1 MDKGILMT
9 APAVA
14 VLLPTSER
22 LAVSEMLRAGGF
34 DPVPVDNAAGLA
46 ALLASRNDVAIA
58 ILDLEDDLDDGL
70 EAWTTLHRDGRNVPG
85 LLVVADSALDRLAT
99 DGAGHPEDE
108 FVTRPYSAESIRW
121 RVEAMCIRSVAVD
134 DGSGPVLQG
143 DLGTAD
149 WAPRGTL
156 IAIFNPK
163 GGVGKTTVATN
174 LAATLVVRQ
183 HKKVLLVDA
192 DVVTG
197 HVTVSLGLDGATTV
211 VDAWRDEQEGGPALS
226 FDQLASTHASG
237 LRVLALA
244 SSPIHTEILEPRRV
258 AAAITAARRGTD
270 FVIVDLHPSYSPLNR
285 AIFDKADRIIVPV
298 TPDLPA
304 IRAAVQLRDVAGEL
318 GMLDKLSMV
327 INRANSGVSVAD
339 MEQTVGMPAYGQIRS
354 GGLLMVKSTN
364 EGRPLVELA
373 PRDKIALDFEA
384 LANRLLG
391 IRAAAPAEKAGFRLF
406 GRSSGQASSA
416 TVRA

>member
-1 MDKGILMT
+1 MP
-9 APAVA
+9 APAIA
-14 VLLPTSER
+14 VLLPASER
-22 LAVSEMLRAGGF
+22 LPVSEMLRAGGF
-34 DPVPVDNAAGLA
+34 DPVSVTDASELA
-46 ALLASRNDVAIA
+46 ALLAVRNDVAVAVI
-58 ILDLEDDLDDGL
+58 DLEGDLDDGL
-70 EAWTTLHRDGRNVPG
+70 EAWSVLHGDGRSVPG
-85 LLVVADSALDRLAT
+85 LLVVADAALDRLAT

-143 DLGTAD
+143 ELGTSD
-149 WAPRGTL
+149 WAPRGTM
-156 IAIFNPK
+156 IAVFNPK

-174 LAATLVVRQ
+174 LAATLVVRK
-183 HKKVLLVDA
+183 HKDVLLVDA

-197 HVTVSLGLDGATTV
+197 HVTVSLGLDGVPTV
-211 VDAWRDEQEGGPALS
+211 VDAWRDEQEGGPALT
-226 FDQLASTHASG
+226 FDQLAATHATG
-237 LRVLALA
+237 LRILALA
-244 SSPIHTEILEPRRV
+244 SSPIHTEILEPKRV
-258 AAAITAARRGTD
+258 AGAITAARRGTD

-285 AIFDKADRIIVPV
+285 AIFDRADKIIVPV

-339 MEQTVGMPAYGQIRS
+339 MEQTVGMTAFAQIRS

-373 PRDKIALDFEA
+373 PKERIALDFEA
-384 LANRLLG
+384 LADRLLG
-391 IRAAAPAEKAGFRLF
+391 IRPAAAVKSGFRLF
-406 GRSSGQASSA
+406 GRSAQPSS
-416 TVRA
+416 TPVRA